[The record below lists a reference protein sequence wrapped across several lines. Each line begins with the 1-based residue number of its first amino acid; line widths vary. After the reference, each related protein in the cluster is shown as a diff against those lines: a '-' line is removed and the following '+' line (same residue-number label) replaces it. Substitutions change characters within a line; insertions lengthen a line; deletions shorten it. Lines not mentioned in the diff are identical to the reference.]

1 MKMGKVCR
9 LAERKWERA
18 KKKDWGHTAV
28 LALRSGSSERENVK
42 YSNTTEE
49 RKCP

>member
-1 MKMGKVCR
+1 MGKS
-9 LAERKWERA
+9 KK